1 MSIGLDGSLDSAIRL
16 ATSDLGAWLQS
27 DYGLSDSDVGAL
39 LGSSIQYNIS
49 EVADR
54 NVGVVAKIP
63 KRTLMLL
70 KPASS
75 AAGAVV
81 K

>member
-1 MSIGLDGSLDSAIRL
+1 L
-16 ATSDLGAWLQS
+16 AWWLQS
-27 DYGLSDSDVGAL
+27 DYALSDGDVAAL

-63 KRTLMLL
+63 KRTLAQLT
-70 KPASS
+70 P
-75 AAGAVV
+75 GAPGTVV